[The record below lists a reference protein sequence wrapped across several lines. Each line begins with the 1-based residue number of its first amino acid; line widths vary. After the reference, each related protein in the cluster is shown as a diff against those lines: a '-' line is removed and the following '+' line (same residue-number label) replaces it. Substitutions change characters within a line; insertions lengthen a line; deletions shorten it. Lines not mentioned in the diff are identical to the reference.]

1 MKTKISIWLRAIC
14 VAAAAAWGLAA
25 AGTAD
30 AAKIS
35 RNPYLGAIVVDV
47 ETGNVL
53 YEDGADRPGYPASML
68 KLMDMYVLLEKI
80 SAGQMR
86 ADQPVAISKAAMDMG
101 GSQVYLDPR
110 ESFKYTVEDLMYA
123 LMIQSANDAAVA
135 LAEAASGTRESFVAE
150 MNATA
155 RELGLSG
162 VTRFV
167 TPHGLPPKTGRPD
180 MTTPRDFSKLC
191 VALLRKHPE
200 VLKYTSETY
209 RVFRP
214 EPRLFEMR
222 SHNPL
227 LEGGTGGVPGCD
239 GLKTGYFQDAGY
251 SMALTM
257 RAPNG
262 GRIVAVMM
270 GSETKDVRN
279 REARRLLT
287 QYVGEASAP
296 GTRAKAEAEAAA
308 AAAAAAQAQAQSDG
322 AAAGA
327 GEASGAEAGAGAAE
341 SAEEGGE
348 KKGTSGWAI
357 AGWTLLGLFVLGVA
371 WRVVQRRILLQ

>member
-1 MKTKISIWLRAIC
+1 M
-14 VAAAAAWGLAA
+14 AAAWVWAA

-35 RNPYLGAIVVDV
+35 RDPYLGAIVVDV

-53 YEDGADRPGYPASML
+53 FEDGADRPGYPASML
-68 KLMDMYVLLEKI
+68 KLMDMYLLLEKI

-86 ADQPVAISKAAMDMG
+86 ADQPVAISKEAMSMG
-101 GSQVYLDPR
+101 GSQVWLDPR
-110 ESFKYTVEDLMYA
+110 ESFKYTVDDLMYA
-123 LMIQSANDAAVA
+123 LMVQSANDAAVA
-135 LAEAASGTRESFVAE
+135 LAEAASGTRERFVTE
-150 MNATA
+150 MNAAA

-167 TPHGLPPKTGRPD
+167 TPHGLPPKEGRPD

-191 VALLRKHPE
+191 IALLRKHPE

-214 EPRLFEMR
+214 EPKLFEMR

-227 LEGGTGGVPGCD
+227 LEGATGGVPGCD
-239 GLKTGYFQDAGY
+239 GLKTGYFKDAGY

-262 GRIVAVMM
+262 GRIVVVMM

-287 QYVGEASAP
+287 QYAGMASAP
-296 GTRAKAEAEAAA
+296 GARAKAEAEAAA
-308 AAAAAAQAQAQSDG
+308 AAAAAAAQAHSDE
-322 AAAGA
+322 AATAAGD
-327 GEASGAEAGAGAAE
+327 ASGAEEGEGAAE
-341 SAEEGGE
+341 TAEGAGE
-348 KKGTSGWAI
+348 EKGTSGWAI

-371 WRVVQRRILLQ
+371 WRVVQRRVLLR